1 MSDNRNYPLSAVK
14 NMTLITEI
22 VLLPPSLRAFQK
34 LFLTHKIYLHN
45 GQWRNKLSKWSSLPN
60 IIVIIVKHLMFS
72 DNENIN
78 LMTQRSVVFC
88 TVCLSG

>member
-1 MSDNRNYPLSAVK
+1 MAVK
-14 NMTLITEI
+14 
-22 VLLPPSLRAFQK
+22 V
-34 LFLTHKIYLHN
+34 
-45 GQWRNKLSKWSSLPN
+45 SKWSSLPN

-88 TVCLSG
+88 TVACPANCCIGNIYIYWELESANLNLFASLSLSTPLTPDVTLRNIFH

>member
-1 MSDNRNYPLSAVK
+1 MAV
-14 NMTLITEI
+14 
-22 VLLPPSLRAFQK
+22 
-34 LFLTHKIYLHN
+34 
-45 GQWRNKLSKWSSLPN
+45 KLSKWSSLPN

-88 TVCLSG
+88 TVLSG